1 MAKRIL
7 VPLDG
12 SPPAERIVPLVA
24 DLARGSG
31 ASLRLLHVAPEPDPT
46 VPREGQVAARADQEM
61 ARLESQGREYL
72 HGLEAQLQSVPVDSV
87 VRFGD
92 PVAEILKE
100 ANAFGADLI
109 AVTTAGQ
116 GGLCRVAL
124 GSVAEQVFLRAAA
137 AVLLFHASPRGTG

>member
-12 SPPAERIVPLVA
+12 SPAAERIVPLVA

-31 ASLRLLHVAPEPDPT
+31 ASLRLLHVTLEPGAPADH
-46 VPREGQVAARADQEM
+46 EGRD
-61 ARLESQGREYL
+61 YL
-72 HGLEAQLQSVPVDSV
+72 HALEAGLAGLPVDTV
-87 VRFGD
+87 TRFGD

-116 GGLCRVAL
+116 SGLSRVAL
-124 GSVAEQVFLRAAA
+124 GSVAEQVFLRATAS
-137 AVLLFHASPRGTG
+137 VLLFHANPRG

>member
-12 SPPAERIVPLVA
+12 SPAAERIVPLVA

-31 ASLRLLHVAPEPDPT
+31 ASLRLLHVAPEPGPT
-46 VPREGQVAARADQEM
+46 E
-61 ARLESQGREYL
+61 ESGYL
-72 HGLEAQLQSVPVDSV
+72 HALEARLQSVPVDSV

-116 GGLCRVAL
+116 GGLRRVAL
-124 GSVAEQVFLRAAA
+124 GSVAEQVFLRSAAS
-137 AVLLFHASPRGTG
+137 VLLFHATPRGPE

>member
-31 ASLRLLHVAPEPDPT
+31 ASLRLLHVAPEPGPMEENDYLHAL
-46 VPREGQVAARADQEM
+46 E
-61 ARLESQGREYL
+61 ARLQG
-72 HGLEAQLQSVPVDSV
+72 VPVDSV

-100 ANAFGADLI
+100 ASAFGADLI

-116 GGLCRVAL
+116 SGLRRVAL
-124 GSVAEQVFLRAAA
+124 GSVAEQVFLRAAVG
-137 AVLLFHASPRGTG
+137 VLLFHASPRGTE